1 MRVKPIPALLKA
13 TFGAWLDDRA
23 MSLAA
28 SLAFYTILSLA
39 PLLVV
44 AVSVAGLV
52 FGESAARGEIAQ
64 QLRGLLGN
72 DAGAAVESIL
82 SHAKE
87 AHANVLGTIIGLVV
101 LLFGASGVFSELQD
115 SMNAIWKVKP
125 RPGQAL
131 VTLVKARFFSF
142 AMVLAVAFLLLVS
155 LLVSAALNVVG
166 HFLSSELP
174 GGVALWMGVNFAV
187 SFAVVALLFS
197 LIFKVVP
204 DARIRW
210 RDVAYG
216 GTFTALLFTIGKTL
230 IGVYL
235 GEAGVASPYGAAGS
249 LVVLV
254 VWVYYSA
261 QILFLGA
268 EFTRVYAEY
277 RGGRAA
283 PADHAVSTAQPAVE
297 SRRRTPA

>member
-1 MRVKPIPALLKA
+1 MSVKSILRLLKA
-13 TFGAWLDDRA
+13 TVSAWLDDRA

-28 SLAFYTILSLA
+28 ALAFYTLLSIA

-44 AVSVAGLV
+44 AVSVAGLL

-64 QLRGLLGN
+64 QLRSMMGN

-82 SHAKE
+82 AHSSA
-87 AHANVLGTIIGLVV
+87 AHANIIGTVVGLVV
-101 LLFGASGVFSELQD
+101 LLLGASGVFSELQD
-115 SMNAIWKVKP
+115 SMNAIWKVKAKP
-125 RPGQAL
+125 GRPVMTVL
-131 VTLVKARFFSF
+131 RARFLSF
-142 AMVLAVAFLLLVS
+142 AMVLGVAFLLLVS

-166 HFLSSELP
+166 QFMSNGLP
-174 GGVALWMGVNFAV
+174 GGAALWVVINFAF
-187 SFAVVALLFS
+187 SFAIITLLFS

-204 DARIRW
+204 DATLTL
-210 RDVAYG
+210 RDVWHG
-216 GTFTALLFTIGKTL
+216 GVFTALLFTVGKTL

-235 GEAGVASPYGAAGS
+235 GKAGVASPYGAAGS

-268 EFTRVYAEY
+268 EFTRVYAHD
-277 RGGRAA
+277 RGADIA
-283 PADHAVSTAQPAVE
+283 PSANAVSTATA
-297 SRRRTPA
+297 TAG